1 MAAMS
6 TPQLPRELAEADN
19 LPTPPGV
26 ALEVMRLADDPNI
39 EAEDLGR
46 LIRTDPALTVRMLR
60 AVNSA
65 SYGLPHSIDSV
76 PRACALLGL
85 QKTKTLAL
93 GFAVADS
100 LPVVDAST
108 GLDLQEYWLRS
119 SITAAAA
126 ELMAM
131 EVHRDGAD
139 VAYVVGLLSELGR
152 LVLASCL
159 TSTYKTV
166 LLDDPW
172 PSVELE
178 RERLGFANTYV
189 TAALLGSWNLPD
201 EIVLPIAYRDR
212 PDQLP
217 PGSSSDVIRLGR
229 ILAAASILSREWADG
244 SGSRGIAWAGDAAAH
259 YLRMPPE
266 VFARIIGELR
276 GRVDDMSLFVDASP
290 PAEVNA
296 RRLAT
301 EASERLKE
309 SVALSRAGSRLT
321 ELLRAAEQAV

>member
-1 MAAMS
+1 MS
-6 TPQLPRELAEADN
+6 SMSRPQLPRELAEADN

-39 EAEDLGR
+39 EAEDIGR

-65 SYGLPHSIDSV
+65 AYGLPQTIDSV

-93 GFAVADS
+93 GFAVVDS
-100 LPVVDAST
+100 MPVVDASS
-108 GLDLQEYWLRS
+108 GLDLSEYWLRS
-119 SITAAAA
+119 ALTASAA
-126 ELMAM
+126 ELMALR
-131 EVHRDGAD
+131 VHRDGAD

-166 LLDDPW
+166 LVDAPW
-172 PSVELE
+172 PSTDLE
-178 RERLGFANTYV
+178 RERLGFSNTDV
-189 TAALLGSWNLPD
+189 TAALLSSWSLPD
-201 EIVLPIAYRDR
+201 EIVMPIAHRDR
-212 PDQLP
+212 PDLLP
-217 PGSSSDVIRLGR
+217 TGSSSNVIRLCR
-229 ILAAASILSREWADG
+229 ILAAASILATEWSAG
-244 SGSRGIAWAGDAAAH
+244 ENSRGLSWAGDAASH
-259 YLRMPPE
+259 YLKMSPD
-266 VFARIIGELR
+266 VFAGIVEELR
-276 GRVDDMSLFVDASP
+276 SRVEDMSLFVDASP
-290 PAEVNA
+290 PGQVDS

-309 SVALSRAGSRLT
+309 SLARSRSESKLT
-321 ELLRAAEQAV
+321 QLLRAAEV